1 MAESENTTKVEDEL
15 KDIADGEGEDLLS
28 LESLDSVLADADPE
42 FAKALN
48 EIGPDE
54 GLSIYEEGLELQ
66 FTLEDEKKKWEHA
79 SGFKGKLLKV
89 LPFLPWIAFHIK
101 MKRTMM
107 RLSLVKFKQQARVK
121 VKAAGPALVKSL
133 KGGVQSFKHG
143 MGHGLSVFKE
153 YSLVKKLMFVGLILA
168 TGAGAFL
175 IYRTATQ
182 GLVPKNEE
190 LFIGSLGEWAAT
202 KYQFHPRNEVESF
215 YESTRASQNVMVTKK
230 LVVNLRRSQ
239 ESGLNPMGAFEFFV
253 EGAAAEVIVE
263 FKDREFEVND
273 LFLRTIEDMSYDQMA
288 SAEGKQL
295 LCERLRKEVNKIL
308 TKGYVRK
315 VYIKTAIIKP

>member
-1 MAESENTTKVEDEL
+1 MAESENTTKVEEEL

-28 LESLDSVLADADPE
+28 LESLDSVLAEADPE

-66 FTLEDEKKKWEHA
+66 FTLEDEKKKWQHA
-79 SGFKGKLLKV
+79 TGIKAKLLKV
-89 LPFLPWIAFHIK
+89 MPFLPWLGFHIK

-107 RLSLVKFKQQARVK
+107 RLSLVKFKQQSRENI
-121 VKAAGPALVKSL
+121 KAAGPTLLKAL
-133 KGGVQSFKHG
+133 KGGVQSLKHG
-143 MGHGLSVFKE
+143 LGDGLSVFKA
-153 YSLVKKLMFVGLILA
+153 YSLVKKLMFVALIIA
-168 TGAGAFL
+168 TGVGAFV
-175 IYRTATQ
+175 IYRTATH
-182 GLVPKNEE
+182 GLVPQNEE

-202 KYQFHPRNEVESF
+202 RYQFNPKNDVESF
-215 YESTRASQNVMVTKK
+215 YESTRASQNIIVTKK
-230 LVVNLRRSQ
+230 LVVNLKRSQ